1 MGVPQ
6 RKSRTEPSIEAAVH
20 GAIDVPVPV
29 ARLYKTFNWCK
40 IELLQLEVFLLSIYE
55 KARKGK

>member
-20 GAIDVPVPV
+20 GAV
-29 ARLYKTFNWCK
+29 N
-40 IELLQLEVFLLSIYE
+40 LLLRVCIKLSIGV
-55 KARKGK
+55 K